1 MIKILTPLCLALL
14 LRVVGHFPRENVC
27 KISYE
32 LKETQFPSQTIDPQ
46 WTSIQELKSQKRG
59 QYYTIWVLR
68 VGQYFIISYAKT
80 HMYSI
85 AWSDRFMFL
94 REKIWPLLWSFMNFV
109 LLLLRL
115 IFVTV
120 VERGDKTWL
129 LPFFAR
135 LVYNLSKSWIDGLKS
150 HKSLLI
156 SITYCKDISWKLR

>member
-1 MIKILTPLCLALL
+1 MIKILSPLCLALL

-80 HMYSI
+80 HMVGQIHVFEGENLTSPVVIHELCAFAFTFNLCNCCRKGGITPDFYPFLQDWSI
-85 AWSDRFMFL
+85 IRSIL
-94 REKIWPLLWSFMNFV
+94 
-109 LLLLRL
+109 
-115 IFVTV
+115 
-120 VERGDKTWL
+120 
-129 LPFFAR
+129 
-135 LVYNLSKSWIDGLKS
+135 GLMV
-150 HKSLLI
+150 
-156 SITYCKDISWKLR
+156 